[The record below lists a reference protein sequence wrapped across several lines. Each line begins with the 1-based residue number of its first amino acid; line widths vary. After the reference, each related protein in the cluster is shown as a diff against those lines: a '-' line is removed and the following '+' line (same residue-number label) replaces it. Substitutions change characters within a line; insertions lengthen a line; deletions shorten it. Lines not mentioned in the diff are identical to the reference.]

1 MADWLRL
8 RSRHEERG
16 AALIEFALVL
26 MFHLGQPGLARV
38 RNLVTDRQLLAAN
51 QPGQCRNQPGLDR
64 RGDPVQPRLEDR
76 LPLVDRIS
84 ELGRERGHA
93 LEPAI

>member
-8 RSRHEERG
+8 RSRQEKRG

-51 QPGQCRNQPGLDR
+51 QPGQ
-64 RGDPVQPRLEDR
+64 
-76 LPLVDRIS
+76 
-84 ELGRERGHA
+84 
-93 LEPAI
+93 

>member
-26 MFHLGQPGLARV
+26 MFHLEQPGLARV

-51 QPGQCRNQPGLDR
+51 QPGQ
-64 RGDPVQPRLEDR
+64 
-76 LPLVDRIS
+76 
-84 ELGRERGHA
+84 
-93 LEPAI
+93 